1 MAPQHDHRE
10 KIQKAGSAECSRLC
24 RKPDAQLK
32 FIIDRERLTLAQIW
46 DVPDHIKSVERL
58 RREEEALQR
67 ERQYEW
73 RKFKVHASFSA
84 LNSKAKHRASSS
96 GRAIRVAS
104 SPSRLPSYS
113 VALRDENGRL
123 FPFMRTSYSNAGTTK
138 AGRGRRLVVYQTDGA
153 HVLDDGSLA
162 VSSNVGDTPEEMA
175 EAFDQIEKVNRS
187 AAKNAKV
194 VHHMIIQS
202 LYELS
207 PGDQFAMAK
216 RYCEQ
221 AFARQG
227 LPYVLAM
234 HAPDAEGDQRNWHFH
249 VAFSYRPVERTG
261 EGEWS
266 IDRFLRTDLDTP
278 KGWKELRYLLAE
290 QLNHTCE
297 MHGLAKRYTHLSYAA
312 SGLDYVPQ
320 QHLGAG
326 LTAKVR
332 RGETVA
338 ANANN
343 HRSVALNEVR
353 HALRQLKAELLARTV
368 TYRKIAADQLSA
380 VKLAAAVAAS
390 RPVARMASMMRGV
403 TVPAALQPST
413 GRTAGSQND
422 NARPG
427 ARIGRAV
434 LLQTLRPPPL
444 PLKSRPAPSAPSMTF
459 RASVAPRALERRTSK
474 RAIDQTGFVMPA
486 LPSRLVERLVYTS
499 IFRASVLRSHL
510 PTPLEPMALPEHP
523 ARNVPGSLRRPPAP
537 LGVGNEPQRRSV
549 GWSFAMSMAMP
560 IPLAQP
566 VMAQGSGRV
575 EGLATLGIAARVPR
589 PLAVIERDAASISLS
604 FRMTIKLP
612 SFLVPDVATAA
623 AKLRSTAA
631 LQAVANAVPDTI
643 TPPAGALPKAP
654 SLAQI
659 DGLSAP
665 SARDEA
671 GLAERNFETPSR
683 APYSDDSDD
692 RVAFFPRRRLHKQ
705 TEGGEEDR
713 RAEVI
718 KPKAD
723 TMDEPSLLN
732 LAAIYRRLA
741 HAKAQLSKIP
751 RDGLPARNG
760 AWPAPLADDSAVS
773 EAETAKPLEDAGP
786 KDHPPPVTPTDRA
799 ANVSLAGSSF
809 RRNERGKLVIRP
821 LTERPGDT
829 ATHAPLEHGKPTSNV
844 APAIETVP
852 GRDQDN
858 SRGFRASDKI
868 TRAVKSLESAISGSS
883 PVRGLHPKIDLWMD
897 ADARNDR
904 DDRLWH
910 AACVAADPVARAKVL
925 QADKPTQ
932 MRFARD
938 WEANK
943 SARGLNAG
951 GRDGREITG
960 E

>member
-10 KIQKAGSAECSRLC
+10 KILKAGSAECGRLC

-32 FIIDRERLTLAQIW
+32 FAIDRERLSLAEIW

-67 ERQYEW
+67 ERQFEW

-84 LNSKAKHRASSS
+84 LNSKAKHRASNS

-138 AGRGRRLVVYQTDGA
+138 PGRGRRLVIYQTDGA
-153 HVLDDGSLA
+153 YVLDDGSLA
-162 VSSNVGDTPEEMA
+162 FFSNVGETPEEMA
-175 EAFDQIEKVNRS
+175 EAFDQIEKINRS
-187 AAKNAKV
+187 AARNAKV

-207 PGDQFAMAK
+207 PEEQFAMVK

-221 AFARQG
+221 AFGRQG
-227 LPYVLAM
+227 LPYVVAM
-234 HAPDAEGDQRNWHFH
+234 HAPDANGDQRNWHFH
-249 VAFSYRPVERTG
+249 VSFSYRPVERTG

-297 MHGLAKRYTHLSYAA
+297 KHGLAKRYTHLSYAA
-312 SGLDYVPQ
+312 SGLDYIPQ

-343 HRSVALNEVR
+343 HRSVAQNEVR

-368 TYRKIAADQLSA
+368 AYRKIATDQLSV

-390 RPVARMASMMRGV
+390 RPVAGVASMMRGV

-413 GRTAGSQND
+413 GRTTGWQND
-422 NARPG
+422 NDHPRS
-427 ARIGRAV
+427 RTGRSV
-434 LLQTLRPPPL
+434 LSPTLRPPPL
-444 PLKSRPAPSAPSMTF
+444 PLKPRPASSAPSMTF
-459 RASVAPRALERRTSK
+459 RASVAPQALERRTSK
-474 RAIDQTGFVMPA
+474 RMVDQTGFVMPA
-486 LPSRLVERLVYTS
+486 LPPGLVERLVYTS
-499 IFRASVLRSHL
+499 IFRTGVLRSHL
-510 PTPLEPMALPEHP
+510 PTPLEPIASPKHAAQKVLS
-523 ARNVPGSLRRPPAP
+523 GLRRPPAP
-537 LGVGNEPQRRSV
+537 LEVGNEPQRRSV

-560 IPLAQP
+560 LPLAQP

-575 EGLATLGIAARVPR
+575 EGLAALGIGARVPR
-589 PLAVIERDAASISLS
+589 PLAVIKRDAASISLS
-604 FRMTIKLP
+604 LRMTMKLP
-612 SFLVPDVATAA
+612 SLLATDVAKAA
-623 AKLRSTAA
+623 AKLRSTVA
-631 LQAVANAVPDTI
+631 LQAVANAVPDAI
-643 TPPAGALPKAP
+643 IPSGSALQNALSSLVEIDRFSAPKAP
-654 SLAQI
+654 
-659 DGLSAP
+659 
-665 SARDEA
+665 DEA
-671 GLAERNFETPSR
+671 GSADRNFETPLQ
-683 APYSDDSDD
+683 APYSNDSDD
-692 RVAFFPRRRLHKQ
+692 RSVPQRLLHKQ
-705 TEGGEEDR
+705 TERDEEDR

-718 KPKAD
+718 KPKAE
-723 TMDEPSLLN
+723 TTDEPSLLN
-732 LAAIYRRLA
+732 LEAIYRRLA

-751 RDGLPARNG
+751 RDGLPAHNG
-760 AWPAPLADDSAVS
+760 AWPAAPTDDGARGK
-773 EAETAKPLEDAGP
+773 AETTKLLKDAGP
-786 KDHPPPVTPTDRA
+786 QDRPPSVTPTDQA
-799 ANVSLAGSSF
+799 VNDSLAGSSF
-809 RRNERGKLVIRP
+809 RRNAHGKLVMRP
-821 LTERPGDT
+821 LTDRPGDEED
-829 ATHAPLEHGKPTSNV
+829 HAPVEHGKANLNV
-844 APAIETVP
+844 SPAIGTVP
-852 GRDQDN
+852 ERDRDD
-858 SRGFRASDKI
+858 SPGFKASDKI
-868 TRAVKSLESAISGSS
+868 TRAMESLEPATSGSS
-883 PVRGLHPKIDLWMD
+883 LRGHHPKIDRWLD
-897 ADARNDR
+897 ADDRNDR
-904 DDRLWH
+904 DERLWH
-910 AACVAADPVARAKVL
+910 AAGVAADPVARAKVL
-925 QADKPTQ
+925 RFDKPTQ
-932 MRFARD
+932 LRFERD

-943 SARGLNAG
+943 SARGLGVG